1 MYVGLFM
8 YDYVCMFACM
18 YLYVCMHVC
27 MHVCI
32 NICIYVWL
40 YVWLYLWLYCVIMYI
55 WYHLRVCPAIN
66 ALHGCGSLS
75 KSKQITSGG
84 NQALPS
90 SICHC
95 CVKCGETSQ
104 FVAPRLRYV
113 AIPNQSEWLRQN
125 AVDGWLAQLWTHG
138 RKNVVFSMIY
148 HVNIWLVV
156 STHQTNYICYWGSSS
171 HFWLRKKWNIP
182 TNQTFSGSDPLLA
195 CHGLRASD
203 AAVAATFFSEAPAFH
218 ALWNGNFGLKI
229 DHFAYD
235 HIISLKNPGLLQ
247 KIGLLLKV
255 AILSKKSQKF
265 RGGENKDKK
274 QNNPA
279 IQKNSKW

>member
-1 MYVGLFM
+1 MREINHLSIHQWLRSAIPDSPQPTSPIGFLFLKLPPPPCG
-8 YDYVCMFACM
+8 YY
-18 YLYVCMHVC
+18 
-27 MHVCI
+27 
-32 NICIYVWL
+32 W
-40 YVWLYLWLYCVIMYI
+40 YI
-55 WYHLRVCPAIN
+55 WYHHPRVCPAIN

-104 FVAPRLRYV
+104 FVAPWLRYV

-125 AVDGWLAQLWTHG
+125 AVDGWLAQLWTNG
-138 RKNVVFSMIY
+138 RKNDFFQWSIT
-148 HVNIWLVV
+148 
-156 STHQTNYICYWGSSS
+156 STSGWWFQPTKQIICYWGSSS

-235 HIISLKNPGLLQ
+235 HINIISLKNPGLLQ
-247 KIGLLLKV
+247 KLGY
-255 AILSKKSQKF
+255 S
-265 RGGENKDKK
+265 
-274 QNNPA
+274 
-279 IQKNSKW
+279 